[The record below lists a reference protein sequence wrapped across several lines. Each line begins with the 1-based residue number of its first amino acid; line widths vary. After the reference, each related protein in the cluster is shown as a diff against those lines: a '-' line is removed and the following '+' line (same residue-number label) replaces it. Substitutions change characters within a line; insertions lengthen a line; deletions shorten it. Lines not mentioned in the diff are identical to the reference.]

1 MHRVKGRRFPTRCS
15 LPDALR
21 FSKEALMIRIAVAG
35 ATGRMGSRIA
45 ALSREYEGLQLTGAF
60 ERKGHKDIGKDIGT
74 LIGIGNTGVLLA
86 DSLESVIDTVDLII
100 SFTTVEASKEHLRLA
115 SDKGKAIVIGTT
127 GFTKDDVKEI
137 TELTRKIP
145 CVMASNMSTGVNLL
159 LKVLQDIARVL
170 GEGYDIEII
179 EAHHRMKKD
188 APSGTAL
195 KMAQVIADAVHRN
208 LDEVAVYAR
217 KGLIGERKPK
227 EIGIQTIRA
236 GDIVGEHTVIFGGLG
251 ERIEIVHKA
260 SSRDTFARGALRAA
274 QWLQGKPSGL
284 YDMQDVLGLK

>member
-1 MHRVKGRRFPTRCS
+1 MVK
-15 LPDALR
+15 
-21 FSKEALMIRIAVAG
+21 IAVAG
-35 ATGRMGSRIA
+35 AAGRMGSRIT
-45 ALSREYEGLQLTGAF
+45 ALSQEYTNLQLSGAF
-60 ERKGHKDIGKDIGT
+60 ERKGHKDIGKDIGP
-74 LIGIGNTGVLLA
+74 LVGIGNTGVLLA
-86 DSLESVIDTVDLII
+86 DSLESVIDAVDLII
-100 SFTTVEASKEHLRLA
+100 SFTTIEASLEHLSLA
-115 SDKGKAIVIGTT
+115 SSRGKAFVIGTT
-127 GFTKDDVKEI
+127 GFSKENMREVVEHTK
-137 TELTRKIP
+137 KIP
-145 CVMASNMSTGVNLL
+145 CVLASNMSMGVNLL

-195 KMAQVIADAVHRN
+195 KMAQVIADALNRN

-217 KGLIGERKPK
+217 KGIIGERTPK

-236 GDIVGEHTVIFGGLG
+236 GDIVGEHTVMFGGLG
-251 ERIEIVHKA
+251 ERIEVTHKV

-274 QWLQGKPSGL
+274 LWLSGKPAGL

>member
-1 MHRVKGRRFPTRCS
+1 
-15 LPDALR
+15 
-21 FSKEALMIRIAVAG
+21 MIKIAVAG
-35 ATGRMGSRIA
+35 ATGRMGSRIT
-45 ALSREYEGLQLTGAF
+45 ALSKEYEGLQLAGAF
-60 ERKGHKDIGKDIGT
+60 ERRGHKDIGKDIGP
-74 LIGIGNTGVLLA
+74 IVGIGDTGVRLV
-86 DSLESVIDTVDLII
+86 DSLESIIDNADLII
-100 SFTTVEASKEHLRLA
+100 SFTTVEASLEHLRL
-115 SDKGKAIVIGTT
+115 SSSKGKAIIIGTT
-127 GFTKDDVKEI
+127 GFSKDNLKEVSGLTK
-137 TELTRKIP
+137 KIP

-159 LKVLQDIARVL
+159 LKILQDIAKVL
-170 GEGYDIEII
+170 GDGYDVEII

-195 KMAQVIADAVHRN
+195 KMAQVIADALNRN

-217 KGLIGERKPK
+217 KGIIGPRTAK

-251 ERIEIVHKA
+251 ERIEVSHKV

-274 QWLQGKPSGL
+274 LWVYGKPAGL

>member
-1 MHRVKGRRFPTRCS
+1 MGKKKRSRRKRIRGQSDKKMQEEVAMVK
-15 LPDALR
+15 
-21 FSKEALMIRIAVAG
+21 IAVAG
-35 ATGRMGSRIA
+35 AAGRMGSRIT
-45 ALSREYEGLQLTGAF
+45 ALSQEYTGLQLSGAF
-60 ERKGHKDIGKDIGT
+60 ERKGHKDIGRDVGP
-74 LIGIGNTGVLLA
+74 LAGIGNTGVLLA
-86 DSLESVIDTVDLII
+86 DSLDSIINAVDLII
-100 SFTTVEASKEHLRLA
+100 SFTTIEASLEHLRLA
-115 SDKGKAIVIGTT
+115 SSRGKAIVIGTT
-127 GFTKDDVKEI
+127 GFSKDDMKEVG
-137 TELTRKIP
+137 EHAKKIP
-145 CVMASNMSTGVNLL
+145 CVMASNMSMGVNLL

-195 KMAQVIADAVHRN
+195 KMAQVIADALSRN

-217 KGLIGERKPK
+217 KGIIGERKPK

-251 ERIEIVHKA
+251 ERIEVTHKV

-274 QWLQGKPSGL
+274 LWLSGKPAGL

>member
-1 MHRVKGRRFPTRCS
+1 
-15 LPDALR
+15 
-21 FSKEALMIRIAVAG
+21 MIKIAVAG
-35 ATGRMGSRIA
+35 AAGRMGSRIT
-45 ALSREYEGLQLTGAF
+45 ALSKEYEGLQLAGAF
-60 ERKGHKDIGKDIGT
+60 ERKGHKDIGKDVGMM
-74 LIGIGNTGVLLA
+74 LGIGETGVLLS
-86 DSLESVIDTVDLII
+86 DGIERVIDNVDMVI
-100 SFTTVEASKEHLRLA
+100 SFTTVEASLEQLELA
-115 SDKGKAIVIGTT
+115 SSKGKAMVIGTT
-127 GFTKDDVKEI
+127 GFSKDALAKVA
-137 TELTRKIP
+137 ELTKKIP

-195 KMAQVIADAVHRN
+195 KMAQVIADAVNRN

-217 KGLIGERKPK
+217 KGIIGERKAK

-251 ERIEIVHKA
+251 ERIEVTHKA

-274 QWLQGKPSGL
+274 SWVYGKPAGL